1 MNIFVFCLY
10 YVPIIL
16 SIISLFGC
24 KIVYCEH
31 EWKDRYS
38 NSDDIIE
45 KPVKMYGWLYML
57 LIMFAFIPIINMAEF
72 ICLWCVFGSEYYV
85 KESVK
90 KWFSNLWI
98 IKILSKQY

>member
-1 MNIFVFCLY
+1 M
-10 YVPIIL
+10 L

-38 NSDDIIE
+38 DDVIE
-45 KPVKMYGWLYML
+45 NPVRLYGWLYML

-85 KESVK
+85 KEFVK